1 MADGKSRRGKPDRS
15 KVAQGETYELG
26 YFATKHGLSKD
37 EARDL
42 IKTVGN
48 QRAALDKAADA
59 VKRAKKR

>member
-1 MADGKSRRGKPDRS
+1 MPDDKSKRGAADRG
-15 KVAQGETYELG
+15 KVAQSETYELG

-42 IKTVGN
+42 IKKVGN